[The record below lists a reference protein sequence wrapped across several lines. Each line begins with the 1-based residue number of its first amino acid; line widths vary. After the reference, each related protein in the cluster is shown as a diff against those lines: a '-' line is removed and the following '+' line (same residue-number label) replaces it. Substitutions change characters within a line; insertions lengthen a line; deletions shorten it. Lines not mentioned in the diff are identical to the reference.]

1 MCLRDC
7 CTSTTACG
15 SGWADAMQADTYSRA
30 VVWLKVLLPLLAL
43 GILSTLFL
51 LSRVIDP
58 EAVIPFAD
66 KEIQDRLRDQQVT
79 GPIYQ
84 GVTADGDELSFVA
97 AKLTSP
103 QGQAGANK
111 AEDLTITMDLT
122 SGATIVLTA
131 LDGLFDIA
139 ANRSDLMGDVVITTS
154 TGYRITSDMLI
165 TALSTLDVESPG
177 PVAGTGPLGTL
188 DAGTMTLKAG
198 KAGGP
203 AQLVFTNGVKLIYQ
217 PKPVDE

>member
-1 MCLRDC
+1 
-7 CTSTTACG
+7 
-15 SGWADAMQADTYSRA
+15 MQVDNYSRL

-43 GILSTLFL
+43 AILSTLFL

-97 AKLTSP
+97 TKLTSP
-103 QGQAGANK
+103 EGRTGANE
-111 AEDLTITMDLT
+111 AEEPTITMDLV
-122 SGATIVLTA
+122 SGTTVVLTA
-131 LDGLFDIA
+131 LKGRFDIA
-139 ANRSDLMGDVVITTS
+139 GNRSELTGDVVITTT
-154 TGYRITSDMLI
+154 TGYVINSDEMI

-177 PVAGTGPLGTL
+177 PVDATGPLGTL
-188 DAGTMTLKAG
+188 NAGAMTLSAG
-198 KAGGP
+198 KGQQA
-203 AQLVFTNGVKLIYQ
+203 AQLVFTNGVKLIYD
-217 PKPVDE
+217 PKTVDE

>member
-1 MCLRDC
+1 
-7 CTSTTACG
+7 
-15 SGWADAMQADTYSRA
+15 MQADSYSRL
-30 VVWLKVLLPLLAL
+30 VGWLKVLLPLLAL

-84 GVTADGDELSFVA
+84 GITADGDELSFA
-97 AKLTSP
+97 AETITSP
-103 QGQAGANK
+103 QGNTGANR
-111 AEDLTITMDLT
+111 AQDLTITMDLT
-122 SGATIVLTA
+122 SGTTIVLTA

-154 TGYRITSDMLI
+154 TGFRLTSDMLI
-165 TALSTLDVESPG
+165 TALSSLDVESPG

-188 DAGTMTLKAG
+188 DAGTMTLRAG
-198 KAGGP
+198 KAGDP
-203 AQLVFTNGVKLIYQ
+203 AQLVFTNGVKLIYD
-217 PKPVDE
+217 PKQNNE